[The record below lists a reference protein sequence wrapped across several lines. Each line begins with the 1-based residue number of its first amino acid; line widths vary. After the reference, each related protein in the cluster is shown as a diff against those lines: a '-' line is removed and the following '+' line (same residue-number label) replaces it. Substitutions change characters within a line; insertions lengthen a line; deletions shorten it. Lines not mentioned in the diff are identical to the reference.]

1 MQVASVSV
9 RFGLMLEAYCRGSIE
24 HMKTLI
30 RQMEFLEKL
39 KKTTELVRQKRDKE
53 KARSF
58 LQEYFQDLHC
68 FEAMTT
74 VQSPLD
80 PSYKCKRI
88 KYVGIILKHI
98 LLIIHV
104 YNIINVVRFCYYIY
118 S

>member
-24 HMKTLI
+24 HMKTLM

-39 KKTTELVRQKRDKE
+39 KKTTELVRQRRDKE

-58 LQEYFQDLHC
+58 LQEHFQEVHC
-68 FEAMTT
+68 IEAMST

-88 KYVGIILKHI
+88 KYIEIILKHI
-98 LLIIHV
+98 TL
-104 YNIINVVRFCYYIY
+104 NIYMCTT
-118 S
+118 